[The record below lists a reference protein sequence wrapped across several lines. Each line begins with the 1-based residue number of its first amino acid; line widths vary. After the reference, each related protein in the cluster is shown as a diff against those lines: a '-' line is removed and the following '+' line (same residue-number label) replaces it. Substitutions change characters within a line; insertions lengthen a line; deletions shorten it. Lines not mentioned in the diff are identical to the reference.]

1 MKLQELN
8 KWLEEL
14 FNIIVDL
21 NISINN
27 ARYLIKEEG
36 SETVESIKKTGFFN
50 HHIYQLKF
58 ITVVQLCKIF
68 DNRNNQKRNIYKL
81 FNKLRNEG
89 YDTDLKELLSNNQ
102 ESDIGLKNKHD
113 IIQSINYLEQQINKE
128 KKTIEKIVSLR
139 DCVFAHSDP
148 NNTYE
153 DIYWNELE
161 TLIKLSNKFY
171 NEIYGKLYNCDT
183 RFEITLDWEARNI
196 IESFAWY
203 KDLNK
208 RKKASS

>member
-8 KWLEEL
+8 NWLEEL

-89 YDTDLKELLSNNQ
+89 YDTDLKELLSNN
-102 ESDIGLKNKHD
+102 
-113 IIQSINYLEQQINKE
+113 
-128 KKTIEKIVSLR
+128 
-139 DCVFAHSDP
+139 
-148 NNTYE
+148 
-153 DIYWNELE
+153 
-161 TLIKLSNKFY
+161 
-171 NEIYGKLYNCDT
+171 
-183 RFEITLDWEARNI
+183 
-196 IESFAWY
+196 
-203 KDLNK
+203 
-208 RKKASS
+208 